1 MRLFSDSEYIFG
13 TTDLYVG
20 ALFLSGIF
28 NRLKAYESK
37 SIDICIPNDQI
48 LINLSR
54 FINNQVGLMNIV
66 VPAIKK
72 SKTINLIC
80 WDGRKEFNIFW
91 PLIKKLKY
99 EKIRIHY
106 VGQIRRS
113 WIDVPYPCMNLFPD
127 RAKDIEL
134 NQKIIKDKFPSS
146 YKKID
151 LRHKLMIAKNFF
163 KSPVLAKNYYFSQKL
178 LCFFGAIKP
187 NRSQLKKYSEALGV
201 NLIELD
207 KFFLPA
213 TSIEAIDIIIQRAL
227 NLKHFI
233 GEANYTLEK
242 KITHIEFT
250 NCVIRH
256 SIISYIRSTNTVVLT
271 ADYFSKQHFNAYESY
286 CGGENIHIDFGV
298 KIGFDSYYP
307 RNASLAAL
315 KKKTIQ
321 IKLLENDFEN
331 VNTKGLIK
339 SLYKALNFTNT
350 K

>member
-1 MRLFSDSEYIFG
+1 
-13 TTDLYVG
+13 
-20 ALFLSGIF
+20 
-28 NRLKAYESK
+28 
-37 SIDICIPNDQI
+37 
-48 LINLSR
+48 
-54 FINNQVGLMNIV
+54 
-66 VPAIKK
+66 
-72 SKTINLIC
+72 
-80 WDGRKEFNIFW
+80 
-91 PLIKKLKY
+91 
-99 EKIRIHY
+99 
-106 VGQIRRS
+106 
-113 WIDVPYPCMNLFPD
+113 MNLFPD

-151 LRHKLMIAKNFF
+151 LRHKLMIAKNIF
-163 KSPVLAKNYYFSQKL
+163 KSPVLAKNYYFHQKL

-201 NLIELD
+201 YLTELD
-207 KFFLPA
+207 KFFLPT
-213 TSIEAIDIIIQRAL
+213 TSIEAVDIVIQRAL

-242 KITHIEFT
+242 KIAHIEFA

-271 ADYFSKQHFNAYESY
+271 ADYFYKQHFNAYESY
-286 CGGENIHIDFGV
+286 GGVGNIHIDFGS
-298 KIGFDSYYP
+298 KIGFDLYYP

-339 SLYKALNFTNT
+339 SLHKALNFTNT